1 MNADR
6 PRSPQRAQQR
16 PGAAGHAP
24 RSGDA
29 DPRDDNART
38 ESLAAAGTG
47 PAAPRVARAVITA
60 VLFGYVLNAL
70 IFVWRDGSRGL
81 AFLAFAICLSTA
93 FLLQYAHSTADV
105 LNWSARRRMLT
116 LSAQAVVT
124 FVPFAWIGPQA
135 GSTAGFLAGSM
146 LLAVPGRV
154 RWLLFSAVGAGVLV
168 VSYPHLG
175 PVDVTYS
182 VYVTQLTGLMVYSV
196 SSLALLV
203 GVMFA
208 ARGELARMAVARERL
223 RVARD
228 LHDLLGF
235 NVSAIVLKSELAY
248 RLLPGAADKAR
259 QQILDT
265 SEVARRALADVQV
278 VAGGH
283 RPLSLAAE
291 LATAR
296 SILTAAEIEVSAEPP
311 PEGLPERV
319 DTVLAIVL
327 REAATNVLRHCK
339 ARWCHVEAVVDGT
352 QVRLRV
358 DNDGLTGTAGGQTGA
373 GGGSGLANLS
383 GRLAGVGGRLTTR
396 AEGECFRLMACAPLP
411 ATAADRVRTHPE
423 RHGPAEPGGHD
434 APADAAG
441 PPWHLRMARLITVLV
456 LSGYGL
462 LIMVNVLP
470 LAPTGAAWL
479 AFAGCMAAQVI
490 VQLVLAFWPPG
501 PRRTLVGG
509 AVLAVQAV
517 ATALPLLWIPGPWGS
532 MGGFLAGSVLL
543 VVPGWWRWAGY
554 GAVGVTVL
562 ALALAHHTALQQTA
576 YLVISTLLT
585 GLVVYGISSLSGL
598 VARVTRAREEV
609 ARLAVTQERLRVA
622 RDLHGALGDNLSAMI
637 AKSELAYRALP
648 DSAQRAKDE
657 VAEVLETARRA
668 VADVR
673 AAASGYRHMSFA
685 AELSFAVSTL
695 SAAGIDVRVL
705 GHTDAVPDEV
715 DAVLALVLREAAT
728 NVLRHSDAAMC
739 TIEVAGGCPGE
750 AHAERARSVR
760 LEVRNDGVP
769 HGPVPDLHGATGLGD
784 LVLRLSAIGGR
795 VSAAAD
801 GATFRLTAAVP
812 VTMPTPAGWVA

>member
-6 PRSPQRAQQR
+6 PRSPERAEQRT
-16 PGAAGHAP
+16 GTAGHVP
-24 RSGDA
+24 RGRDA
-29 DPRDDNART
+29 GAVDDAHRIDWGTDPRDGHART
-38 ESLAAAGTG
+38 GG
-47 PAAPRVARAVITA
+47 PAAPRVARAIITA
-60 VLFGYVLNAL
+60 VLFGYVVNAL

-81 AFLAFAICLSTA
+81 PFLAFAACLSAA

-105 LNWSARRRMLT
+105 LNWPARRRVLT
-116 LSAQAVVT
+116 VSAQGVAT
-124 FVPFAWIGPQA
+124 FMPFAWIGPQA

-154 RWLLFSAVGAGVLV
+154 RWLLFAAVGAGVLV
-168 VSYPHLG
+168 VSYPHLDA
-175 PVDVTYS
+175 VDVTYS
-182 VYVTQLTGLMVYSV
+182 VYVTLLTGLMVYSV
-196 SSLALLV
+196 SSLAVLV

-248 RLLPGAADKAR
+248 RLLPGATDKAR

-278 VAGGH
+278 VAGGL

-296 SILTAAEIEVSAEPP
+296 SILTAADIEVSAPPP

-339 ARWCHVEAVVDGT
+339 ARWCHVEAVVDGDE
-352 QVRLRV
+352 VLLRV
-358 DNDGLTGTAGGQTGA
+358 DNDGLSGTAGGGGGA

-396 AEGECFRLMACAPLP
+396 ADGECFRLLARAPLP
-411 ATAADRVRTHPE
+411 AAERVRTDPE
-423 RHGPAEPGGHD
+423 RLSPAEPGGPD
-434 APADAAG
+434 GPADAAG

-470 LAPTGAAWL
+470 LAPSGTAWL
-479 AFAGCMAAQVI
+479 AFAGCMAAQVCA
-490 VQLVLAFWPPG
+490 QLVLAFWAPG
-501 PRRTLVGG
+501 PHRSLVGG
-509 AVLAVQAV
+509 AVIAVQV
-517 ATALPLLWIPGPWGS
+517 VTTALPLLWIPAPWGS

-554 GAVGVTVL
+554 GAIGITVL
-562 ALALAHHTALQQTA
+562 ALALAHHNTPQQTA
-576 YLVISTLLT
+576 YLVISTMLT

-598 VARVTRAREEV
+598 VARVTRVREEV

-695 SAAGIDVRVL
+695 SAAGIDVRVV
-705 GHTDAVPDEV
+705 GRADQVPDEV

-728 NVLRHSDAAMC
+728 NVLRHSDAAVC
-739 TIEVAGGCPGE
+739 AIEVVSGG
-750 AHAERARSVR
+750 AATVR

-769 HGPVPDLHGATGLGD
+769 HGPAPDLHGATGLGD

-812 VTMPTPAGWVA
+812 VTVPAPASWVA